1 MARTTI
7 RTEDIADSEITTSK
21 ILDGTIATGDMAV
34 DPTNADNLASGSI
47 PAARLGNVDTAGIE
61 SNKNDIAI
69 LGFKVAAN
77 GSLAKYDLVDQ
88 AVDAFEDTSG
98 VDDSLSSGDTRNSS
112 GKYYSAVNADTT
124 YTAKGGGAGGNR
136 SNTEAIQD
144 GSDGGSGGGGGSS
157 GGDGETCSG
166 GTAIQ
171 AASTPAGWTGYGNNG
186 GTGRHVSSAYE
197 GGGGGGGANN
207 SGTGSSGA
215 SGGGGGSGKAFTTSG
230 SSVTYSGGGGGSGNN
245 GGTSGGSGGGGS
257 SGNAGSANTGGGGGS
272 GGDVNSGNFTPG
284 NGGSG
289 RVWFRFTPSGGSD
302 TQTGFTSDGTWTVP
316 ANVTSTEVLLVAGGG
331 PGGRGGS
338 PGGGGGGGILHHS
351 GLSVTAGDVWTIDV
365 GAGGT
370 ATGSTSTKGSNGE
383 DTTMSMQL
391 TSAAMTLV
399 SNATTAE
406 AVPTKADLVMTYSNG
421 SGTATIGTDLTAEV
435 SRDNGTTWTSFGLSS
450 SSDEGE
456 TGGHTILTKHDLDIS
471 SQPSGSSMRW
481 RIKTLN
487 QTTSKE
493 TRIHAVSLGWS

>member
-1 MARTTI
+1 MALTKVTSGVRT
-7 RTEDIADSEITTSK
+7 
-21 ILDGTIATGDMAV
+21 LGTGEVATANMAT
-34 DPTNADNLASGSI
+34 DPTNADNLASGSV

-112 GKYYSAVNADTT
+112 GKYYSAVNASST

-136 SNTEAIQD
+136 NNTESLQD
-144 GSDGGSGGGGGSS
+144 GSDGGSGGGGGCDTGAGHTTS
-157 GGDGETCSG
+157 GGVST
-166 GTAIQ
+166 Q
-171 AASTPAGWTGYGNNG
+171 AASTPAGWTGYGNVG
-186 GTGRHVSSAYE
+186 GTARHLSGYYE

-215 SGGGGGSGKAFTTSG
+215 SGGGGGNGTAFTTSG
-230 SSVTYSGGGGGSGNN
+230 ASVTYSGGGGASGNN
-245 GGTSGGSGGGGS
+245 GGTSGGSGGGGTSGS
-257 SGNAGSANTGGGGGS
+257 SGSANTGGGGGS
-272 GGDVNSGNFTPG
+272 GGDPNSGNFTPG

-289 RVWFRFTPSGGSD
+289 RVWVRFTPSGGSD
-302 TQTGFTSDGTWTVP
+302 TQTGFTADGTWTVP
-316 ANVTSTEVLLVAGGG
+316 ASVTATEVLLVAGGG
-331 PGGRGGS
+331 PGGKGGS

-351 GLSVTAGDVWTIDV
+351 ALAVTAGDVWTIDV

-370 ATGSTSTKGSNGE
+370 ATSDVDVKGTNGE
-383 DTTMSMQL
+383 DTIMSMQL

-421 SGTATIGTDLTAEV
+421 AGTATIGTDLTAEV
-435 SRDNGTTWTSFGLSS
+435 SRDNGTTWTSFALSA
-450 SSDEGE
+450 SSDQGE

-487 QTTSKE
+487 QTISKE
-493 TRIHAVSLGWS
+493 TRIQAVSLGWS